1 MQISTQTIKA
11 IAPWKASSDV
21 RYYLT
26 GVHVQ
31 KIGHRCRVTASDGH
45 AVATSEWE
53 DLDDGNDYSVIIPG
67 DLLAFKTISQWLDL
81 DKVGD
86 DLYRLRDGLGWS
98 IEFRP
103 VDGTFPDC
111 ERVWPRELGGEHC
124 PVNPA
129 LIARIEK
136 TCKAQKIKT
145 NSVITWPVDRGLVF
159 RAGTIRGFIMGIR
172 HEPHGLPMWREV

>member
-1 MQISTQTIKA
+1 MLIDTQTLKA
-11 IAPWKASSDV
+11 LAPWKASSDV

-26 GVHVQ
+26 GVFIE
-31 KIGHRCRVTASDGH
+31 KTGTKCRMTASDGH

-53 DLDDGNDYSVIIPG
+53 DLEDESDYSVIIPG
-67 DLLAFKTISQWLDL
+67 DLLSFKTISQWLDL
-81 DKVGD
+81 DKLSD
-86 DLYRLRDGLGWS
+86 DVYRLRDGLGWS

-111 ERVWPRELGGEHC
+111 ESVWPRELSSEHW
-124 PVNPA
+124 PVDPA

-145 NSVITWPVDRGLVF
+145 SNVMTWPAFHGLVF
-159 RAGTIRGFIMGIR
+159 RAGTIRWFIMGLR
-172 HEPHGLPMWREV
+172 HESQGMPTWREV